1 MTKPTILVIEDDA
14 SIRQGIVDALA
25 FAGYQ
30 TLEAATIADGLDQ
43 AQGAACDLILL
54 DLVLPG
60 GKGSGGVGDGLDILS
75 EVRKTRPTLPV
86 IVLTARGEESDR
98 IKGLKLGADDYVVKP
113 FSVDELL
120 ARVEAVMR
128 RTPRR
133 PTDLTT
139 VSLPHGE
146 ADLNA
151 AIVRFADGSTCAL
164 AEREVELLRYL
175 AQNAGRPIAREE
187 LLANVWRIEPQGVD
201 TRTIDMT
208 VARLRDKLRAP
219 DSIRT
224 VRGKGYMFDGAEV
237 QA

>member
-98 IKGLKLGADDYVVKP
+98 IKGLKLGADE
-113 FSVDELL
+113 SVQT
-120 ARVEAVMR
+120 VQR
-128 RTPRR
+128 R
-133 PTDLTT
+133 
-139 VSLPHGE
+139 
-146 ADLNA
+146 
-151 AIVRFADGSTCAL
+151 
-164 AEREVELLRYL
+164 
-175 AQNAGRPIAREE
+175 
-187 LLANVWRIEPQGVD
+187 
-201 TRTIDMT
+201 
-208 VARLRDKLRAP
+208 
-219 DSIRT
+219 
-224 VRGKGYMFDGAEV
+224 
-237 QA
+237 